1 MFLFVIYVYIIKV
14 CSEVDMIDSITIDER
29 LQTGNL
35 TAQDQRMDVV
45 RSCLKQ
51 NIVIIHQL
59 DVANEINVSFRAA
72 LTLVRV
78 HRL

>member
-1 MFLFVIYVYIIKV
+1 LFLFVIYVYIIKV

-59 DVANEINVSFRAA
+59 DVSNEINVSFRAA

>member
-59 DVANEINVSFRAA
+59 DVSNEINVSFRAA

>member
-1 MFLFVIYVYIIKV
+1 
-14 CSEVDMIDSITIDER
+14 MIDSITIDER